1 QPQEG
6 EMGTEAEALRSAMP
20 MELEKGVCYLVKEK
34 KPELSFRL
42 FEMLLAQKIPSL
54 CITRQYPDR
63 VRRERG
69 LTDVRIIWLSH
80 TPGEDYHNPTA
91 IGTLAKVIQ
100 KFIEDNN
107 GEGAVLLDG
116 LEYLIINNGFLQTL
130 MFVEHVNEFVMQRR
144 AIILLPVSPDTLE
157 EKELALLERNMKV
170 LESPALKTD
179 LESREVSR
187 LLDNYCSWAGGP
199 PSGRPTISSTRAR
212 NRSSFPFG
220 IVAPDAMLW
229 PPPFPETS
237 DAASR
242 SATAKSTPAAMCARV
257 ARAETFV
264 TPSRTES
271 PSVGRVGSK
280 QHSIPVPATT

>member
-1 QPQEG
+1 MEKPMGWVQPQEG

-107 GEGAVLLDG
+107 GEGA
-116 LEYLIINNGFLQTL
+116 EREELIP
-130 MFVEHVNEFVMQRR
+130 R
-144 AIILLPVSPDTLE
+144 AVGYGAPGRML
-157 EKELALLERNMKV
+157 
-170 LESPALKTD
+170 
-179 LESREVSR
+179 
-187 LLDNYCSWAGGP
+187 GP
-199 PSGRPTISSTRAR
+199 PAVPGDLGRGFAQRHGQVDSGRDVCAGRAR
-212 NRSSFPFG
+212 GDFRDAVEDGEPERRSRWIEEEQHPRSRD
-220 IVAPDAMLW
+220 DAGQ
-229 PPPFPETS
+229 
-237 DAASR
+237 
-242 SATAKSTPAAMCARV
+242 ARV
-257 ARAETFV
+257 VAIEELDVFLREEPLRLEGDEVAEDL
-264 TPSRTES
+264 
-271 PSVGRVGSK
+271 
-280 QHSIPVPATT
+280 

>member
-1 QPQEG
+1 MEKPMGWVQPQER

-20 MELEKGVCYLVKEK
+20 MELEKGACYLVKEK

-42 FEMLLAQKIPSL
+42 FEMLLGQKTPAL

-69 LTDVRIIWLSH
+69 LAETRIIWLSH
-80 TPGEDYHNPTA
+80 TPGEDFHNPTA

-107 GEGAVLLDG
+107 GEGVVLLDG

-144 AIILLPVSPDTLE
+144 AVILLPVSPDTLE
-157 EKELALLERNMKV
+157 EKELALVERNMKV

-187 LLDNYCSWAGGP
+187 LLDNY
-199 PSGRPTISSTRAR
+199 
-212 NRSSFPFG
+212 
-220 IVAPDAMLW
+220 
-229 PPPFPETS
+229 
-237 DAASR
+237 
-242 SATAKSTPAAMCARV
+242 
-257 ARAETFV
+257 
-264 TPSRTES
+264 
-271 PSVGRVGSK
+271 
-280 QHSIPVPATT
+280 

>member
-1 QPQEG
+1 MEKPMGWVQPQEG

-20 MELEKGVCYLVKEK
+20 MELEKGVRYLVKEK
-34 KPELSFRL
+34 NPDPSSRL
-42 FEMLLAQKIPSL
+42 FKMLLPQKPPSL
-54 CITRQYPDR
+54 CIPRQYPDR

-107 GEGAVLLDG
+107 GEGADLLDA

-130 MFVEHVNEFVMQRR
+130 MFVEHVNEFVMQRH

-187 LLDNYCSWAGGP
+187 LLDNY
-199 PSGRPTISSTRAR
+199 
-212 NRSSFPFG
+212 
-220 IVAPDAMLW
+220 
-229 PPPFPETS
+229 
-237 DAASR
+237 
-242 SATAKSTPAAMCARV
+242 
-257 ARAETFV
+257 
-264 TPSRTES
+264 
-271 PSVGRVGSK
+271 
-280 QHSIPVPATT
+280 

>member
-1 QPQEG
+1 MDDSQQMRNVVEAALLTAG
-6 EMGTEAEALRSAMP
+6 EP
-20 MELEKGVCYLVKEK
+20 V
-34 KPELSFRL
+34 
-42 FEMLLAQKIPSL
+42 
-54 CITRQYPDR
+54 
-63 VRRERG
+63 
-69 LTDVRIIWLSH
+69 
-80 TPGEDYHNPTA
+80 A

-187 LLDNYCSWAGGP
+187 LLDNY
-199 PSGRPTISSTRAR
+199 
-212 NRSSFPFG
+212 
-220 IVAPDAMLW
+220 
-229 PPPFPETS
+229 
-237 DAASR
+237 
-242 SATAKSTPAAMCARV
+242 
-257 ARAETFV
+257 
-264 TPSRTES
+264 
-271 PSVGRVGSK
+271 
-280 QHSIPVPATT
+280 